1 LNYPTPSTP
10 ELSQGGAAA
19 TDKNNYGSSY
29 NFTRRSYISR
39 VAYNYSEKYLAELQ
53 MRVDGSST
61 FPDGKQYGF
70 FPSFSAGWRIS
81 EEPWFKNKVTSVD
94 DLKLR
99 ASYGTLGND
108 NVGQFQYYNNYSFN
122 NSYVIGADVIH
133 SGIDLTKLANPNIT
147 WEVAKKLDI
156 GLNATIFKKLSAEV
170 TYFQQNRSDILAARN
185 ASIPGVSGIVNPYGS
200 GALVPDQNIGKV
212 SNAGIETSVT
222 YNHSGAFRYMISGNF
237 TYAKSKIEFID
248 EASGLPDYQRQTG
261 RPLNTYLLYR
271 SWYFQKSSG
280 FGQISTL
287 DRCSFG

>member
-1 LNYPTPSTP
+1 
-10 ELSQGGAAA
+10 
-19 TDKNNYGSSY
+19 
-29 NFTRRSYISR
+29 
-39 VAYNYSEKYLAELQ
+39 

-61 FPDGKQYGF
+61 FPAGKQYGF

-156 GLNATIFKKLSAEV
+156 GLNATS
-170 TYFQQNRSDILAARN
+170 S
-185 ASIPGVSGIVNPYGS
+185 
-200 GALVPDQNIGKV
+200 
-212 SNAGIETSVT
+212 
-222 YNHSGAFRYMISGNF
+222 
-237 TYAKSKIEFID
+237 KS
-248 EASGLPDYQRQTG
+248 
-261 RPLNTYLLYR
+261 YLLKLLISNKIVLTFLR
-271 SWYFQKSSG
+271 LVMLLFQMFRVSL
-280 FGQISTL
+280 TL
-287 DRCSFG
+287 MVQVL